1 MMRFVYLKVGRY
13 LVGHAPN
20 FQSYQF
26 SNHTKQKL
34 LTDFK
39 DEIKQFGDRVEK
51 LKAQIGTEEAT
62 KNAFIMP
69 SLNALGYNVFNPL
82 EVVPEFTADIGIK
95 KGQKVDYAVMKDGQP
110 AILVECKHWSENLDP
125 HNSQLFRYFH
135 TTKAKFGLLSNGIVF
150 RFYTDLVE
158 KNKMDEKPF
167 LEFNVTD
174 IKDNQIEE
182 LKKFHKSYF
191 DVDNIV
197 NTAYELKYMNELK
210 TFINNEFQNPTEGFV
225 KHFAK
230 QAYPGVLTA
239 KIMEQFTALTKKS
252 IQQYINDLIT
262 ERLKSALK
270 KENADE
276 QKGTEQEVL
285 ITIGT
290 TSTESKVETTAE
302 ELEGFMIVKT
312 ILRQKI
318 ASNRIAYR
326 DAQSYFAILL
336 DDNNRKTICRL
347 YLNGG
352 KKYFAVIDDQKKE
365 IRTEIITLDDIFNFA
380 EQLHKIVA
388 TYDADKKG
396 SS

>member
-1 MMRFVYLKVGRY
+1 M
-13 LVGHAPN
+13 
-20 FQSYQF
+20 
-26 SNHTKQKL
+26 
-34 LTDFK
+34 DFK
-39 DEIKQFGDRVEK
+39 DEIKHFGDRVEK
-51 LKAQIGTEEAT
+51 LKAQISTEEAT

-69 SLNALGYNVFNPL
+69 FIKALGYDVFNPL
-82 EVVPEFTADIGIK
+82 EVVPEYVADIGIK
-95 KGQKVDYAVMKDGQP
+95 KGEKVDYAILMNGQP
-110 AILVECKHWSENLDP
+110 SILVECKHWSENLDV

-135 TTKAKFGLLSNGIVF
+135 TTKAKFGLLSNGIIY

-197 NTAYELKYMNELK
+197 NTASELKYMNELK
-210 TFINNEFQNPTEGFV
+210 TFINNEFQNPTEAFV

-239 KIMEQFTALTKKS
+239 KLMEQFSALTKKS

-276 QKGTEQEVL
+276 QKTKEQEA
-285 ITIGT
+285 IAAAENI
-290 TSTESKVETTAE
+290 SAENKVETTAD

-318 ASNRIAYR
+318 SSKRIAYR

-352 KKYFAVIDDQKKE
+352 KKYFAFIDDQKKE
-365 IRTEIITLDDIFNFA
+365 VKNEITTLDDIFNFA
-380 EQLHKIVA
+380 ELLHKIVA
-388 TYDADKKG
+388 TYDSEKKG

>member
-1 MMRFVYLKVGRY
+1 M
-13 LVGHAPN
+13 
-20 FQSYQF
+20 
-26 SNHTKQKL
+26 
-34 LTDFK
+34 DFK

-51 LKAQIGTEEAT
+51 LKAQINTEEAT

-69 SLNALGYNVFNPL
+69 FIKALGYDVFNPL
-82 EVVPEFTADIGIK
+82 EVVPEFIADIGIK
-95 KGQKVDYAVMKDGQP
+95 KGEKVDYAVIKDGQP

-135 TTKAKFGLLSNGIVF
+135 TTKAKFGLLSNGIIY

-191 DVDNIV
+191 DVENIV
-197 NTAYELKYMNELK
+197 NTASELKYMNELK
-210 TFINNEFQNPTEGFV
+210 TFINLEFQNPSDGFV
-225 KHFAK
+225 RFFAK

-239 KIMEQFTALTKKS
+239 KLMEQFTALTKKS

-270 KENADE
+270 KENEDE
-276 QKGTEQEVL
+276 QKLHEQDSAASAEA
-285 ITIGT
+285 
-290 TSTESKVETTAE
+290 STESKVQTTDD

-318 ASNRIAYR
+318 PSSRIAFR

-347 YLNGG
+347 YLNGS
-352 KKYFAVIDDQKKE
+352 KKYFAYIDDQKKE
-365 IRTEIITLDDIFNFA
+365 IKNEISALDDIFNFA
-380 EQLHKIVA
+380 ELLHKIIA
-388 TYDADKKG
+388 SYDADKKAG
-396 SS
+396 S

>member
-1 MMRFVYLKVGRY
+1 M
-13 LVGHAPN
+13 
-20 FQSYQF
+20 
-26 SNHTKQKL
+26 
-34 LTDFK
+34 DFK

-51 LKAQIGTEEAT
+51 LKAQITTEEAT

-69 SLNALGYNVFNPL
+69 FIKALGYDVFNPL
-82 EVVPEFTADIGIK
+82 EVVPEYVADIGIK
-95 KGQKVDYAVMKDGQP
+95 KGEKVDYAILRDGQP
-110 AILVECKHWSENLDP
+110 TILVECKHWGENLDV

-135 TTKAKFGLLSNGIVF
+135 TTKAKFGLLSNGIIY

-174 IKDNQIEE
+174 IKDNQIDE

-191 DVDNIV
+191 DVNNIV
-197 NTAYELKYMNELK
+197 NTASELKYMNELK
-210 TFINNEFQNPTEGFV
+210 TFINVEFQNPTDSFV
-225 KHFAK
+225 RHFAK
-230 QAYPGVLTA
+230 QIYSGVLTA
-239 KIMEQFTALTKKS
+239 KLMEQFTDLTKKS

-276 QKGTEQEVL
+276 EKTRAEAAVL
-285 ITIGT
+285 AADLEN
-290 TSTESKVETTAE
+290 ESKVVTTGE
-302 ELEGFMIVKT
+302 ESEGFMIVKT

-318 ASNRIAYR
+318 SSSRIAFR

-347 YLNGG
+347 YLNSS
-352 KKYFAVIDDQKKE
+352 KKYFAFIDEQKKE
-365 IRTEIITLDDIFNFA
+365 VKNEITTIDDIFNFA
-380 EQLHKIVA
+380 DLLHKIVA
-388 TYDADKKG
+388 SYDLEKKG
-396 SS
+396 SN